1 MGGYTRLVSLP
12 PLRQAATNAAEK
24 RRCVGTLLPSGPK
37 KLGGDN
43 NIMSA
48 LSPIQAAAMAAERR
62 MQDELWCGSGSHED
76 PIVIDS
82 KDGMFENH
90 TVRELGE
97 FSKFSGR
104 VKEVEI
110 SMLVVS
116 RANEKTENSLQ
127 HLDFVWLVTSNDSS
141 WMINIIEL

>member
-1 MGGYTRLVSLP
+1 
-12 PLRQAATNAAEK
+12 
-24 RRCVGTLLPSGPK
+24 
-37 KLGGDN
+37 
-43 NIMSA
+43 MSA

-62 MQDELWCGSGSHED
+62 MHDELWCDSGSHED

-97 FSKFSGR
+97 FSKFSDR

-110 SMLVVS
+110 SMPVVS